1 MEKYYTRACNFF
13 YTSKSVKIKKK
24 HLPLNGNS
32 GITFR
37 SVELLT
43 RKSEKIIN
51 LDEIKKLP
59 FKLQN
64 KINKDLKNISK
75 KKKFK
80 CLKFNNTPI
89 MMGILNLTPD
99 SFSDGGKFNT
109 KKKSFLQIKKM
120 INSGASI
127 IDIGGEST
135 RPGSKTINPKIEWK
149 RLSGVVKNFKTKF
162 KKISLSVDTRKLEIM
177 RKSLKKEMML
187 LSCRERIKVRQEKF

>member
-13 YTSKSVKIKKK
+13 YTSKSGKIKKND
-24 HLPLNGNS
+24 LPLNGNS
-32 GITFR
+32 GIKFR
-37 SVELLT
+37 SIELLT

-64 KINKDLKNISK
+64 KIKKDLKNISK

-80 CLKFNNTPI
+80 GLKFNNTPI

-99 SFSDGGKFNT
+99 SFSDGGKFI
-109 KKKSFLQIKKM
+109 KFKSAERQINNL
-120 INSGASI
+120 INSGANI

-135 RPGSKTINPKIEWK
+135 RPGAKEIPVSDEWK
-149 RLSGVVKNFKTKF
+149 RISKKLSLIRKKKGDLLTGYKKKSGDGKKLKLWNKNYK
-162 KKISLSVDTRKLEIM
+162 
-177 RKSLKKEMML
+177 
-187 LSCRERIKVRQEKF
+187 